1 MNVEEQ
7 LVLLSKLA
15 QEDMRLTELGRVLQ
29 KGPKELAIH
38 RRKCQEAEAAL
49 DETKELRKGTDAAR
63 LEAENGM
70 ATSTRR
76 LEQAVENAK
85 RITSLEQSEA
95 SRVEIGALENRR
107 DEFEEEILRQMETVE
122 RLDGEIPSRENTL
135 VAAQKVYDQVERKVP
150 QLVNS
155 AKKEAIK
162 RMKTREDLVAGLDP
176 LVRRMYQTAAGKGG
190 NPLTTVVD
198 KVCQSCHNTVPPQFL
213 VETEQGR
220 AIHVCTRCTRIVSK
234 VVYSE

>member
-7 LVLLSKLA
+7 LVMLSKLA

-29 KGPKELAIH
+29 KGPRELAIH
-38 RRKCQEAEAAL
+38 RRKCEEAEADLEATKQARQEAES
-49 DETKELRKGTDAAR
+49 AR
-63 LEAENGM
+63 LNAENEF
-70 ATSTRR
+70 ATSERR
-76 LEQAVENAK
+76 LEQALENAK

-95 SRVEIGALENRR
+95 SRVEIAALESRR
-107 DEFEEEILRQMETVE
+107 DEYEEEVLRQMETVE
-122 RLDGEIPSRENTL
+122 RLDGEIPGRQKTL
-135 VAAQKVYDQVERKVP
+135 SDAQQAYDAVERKVP
-150 QLVNS
+150 QLVNR

-162 RMKTREDLVAGLDP
+162 RMKTREGMVADLDP

-198 KVCQSCHNTVPPQFL
+198 KVCQSCHNTVPPQYL

-220 AIHVCTRCTRIVSK
+220 AIHVCTRCTRIVAK
-234 VVYSE
+234 VVYSD

>member
-7 LVLLSKLA
+7 LILLSKLA

-29 KGPKELAIH
+29 KGPKELAVH
-38 RRKCQEAEAAL
+38 RRKCEEAEAAL
-49 DETKELRKGTDAAR
+49 EKAKQARADTDTAR
-63 LEAENGM
+63 LDAETGM
-70 ATSTRR
+70 ATSDRR
-76 LEQAVENAK
+76 LEQAQENAK

-95 SRVEIGALENRR
+95 SRVEIAALENRR
-107 DEFEEEILRQMETVE
+107 DDFEEEILRRMETVD
-122 RLDGEIPSRENTL
+122 RLDTEVPLRKKEL
-135 VAAQKVYDQVERKVP
+135 AEAQKTYDKVERKVP

-155 AKKEAIK
+155 AKREAIK
-162 RMKTREDLVAGLDP
+162 RMRTREDLVAELDP

-198 KVCQSCHNTVPPQFL
+198 KVCQSCHNTVPPQYL

-234 VVYSE
+234 VVYSD

>member
-29 KGPKELAIH
+29 KGPKELAVH
-38 RRKCQEAEAAL
+38 RRRCEEAEAAL
-49 DETKELRKGTDAAR
+49 EETRRLKEEADRAR
-63 LEAENGM
+63 LDAENGM
-70 ATSTRR
+70 ATSERR

-95 SRVEIGALENRR
+95 SRVEIAALESRR
-107 DEFEEEILRQMETVE
+107 DDFEEEILRQMEAIE
-122 RLDGEIPSRENTL
+122 RLDGEIPPRKNALQE
-135 VAAQKVYDQVERKVP
+135 AQKAYDEVERKVP
-150 QLVNS
+150 QLIDS
-155 AKKEAIK
+155 AKKEAVQ
-162 RMKTREDLVAGLDP
+162 RMKTREGLVAGLDI

-198 KVCQSCHNTVPPQFL
+198 KVCQSCHNTVPPQYL

-234 VVYSE
+234 VVYTD